1 MTSNLLIGKEF
12 LLRLMNSILWE
23 FQRKNCLVL
32 SLFQIPFNP
41 TEKEKKTAILHYF
54 FYQKK
59 VANNIECGEFLF
71 VFLPVGLAFTVYIHI
86 QLHLLLKLHD
96 LIAISEVSK

>member
-1 MTSNLLIGKEF
+1 
-12 LLRLMNSILWE
+12 MNSILWE
-23 FQRKNCLVL
+23 FQRKNCWFFPSFKFHSIL
-32 SLFQIPFNP
+32 Q
-41 TEKEKKTAILHYF
+41 KKKKKQQFYIIF
-54 FYQKK
+54 FTKKK